1 MTRFGVALAL
11 SVALHVPVLAQPTG
25 RIEGRVYDAA
35 TGEGLVGGQVRI
47 VETALGNVTRGDGSF
62 FIDAVPVGV
71 QNIQTEYL
79 GYGEES
85 RQATILPGR
94 TTRLEFA
101 LGGAAIETAAIVA
114 TIAYEPWIPSVA
126 LPARAIVVSLPDKLP
141 DATPV
146 KRCEVRGALHG
157 AYILDGKWQLHTS
170 VGGLRCWSE
179 GDDAGIAPCDQRS
192 PTQHAAASGR
202 GPELTRSTA
211 PDTFHHAPGAQ
222 GADLPTP
229 SGPEGSSGT

>member
-11 SVALHVPVLAQPTG
+11 SVAFHAPVLGQPTG
-25 RIEGRVYDAA
+25 RIEGRVFDAA

-71 QNIQTEYL
+71 RNIETEYL
-79 GYGEES
+79 GYRDES

-101 LGGAAIETAAIVA
+101 LGGAAIDTPAIVA
-114 TIAYEPWIPSVA
+114 TIASEPWIPSVA
-126 LPARAIVVSLPDKLP
+126 LPARAVVTPRPARLP

-146 KRCEVRGALHG
+146 ARCEVQAVLHG

-192 PTQHAAASGR
+192 PTQHRAALGR